1 MLHPNPDK
9 MKGMPEPVDV
19 HVGRRIRMRR
29 IWMQVTLTALADA
42 IGVTF
47 QQVQK
52 YEKGT
57 NRIGASRLQQ
67 IADALV
73 APISHFFEDM
83 PGAAPVGGDN
93 RNGQKKLQPEIV
105 EFASSDEGL
114 ALISAFSQITDK
126 RVRNRILGLVN
137 ALAKQDPA

>member
-73 APISHFFEDM
+73 APISYFFEDM

-93 RNGQKKLQPEIV
+93 RNGQTKPQPEIV